1 MCQKIG
7 AGSEKL
13 GTLNLG
19 SLVQGF
25 QGVRRLASQRPRSNT
40 NLGDFQAVVK
50 SHNLCFVGFV
60 YKLL

>member
-1 MCQKIG
+1 MCQKFG

-25 QGVRRLASQRPRSNT
+25 QGVRRLTPQRPRSNT
-40 NLGDFQAVVK
+40 NLGDFNFIAIPPCKAK
-50 SHNLCFVGFV
+50 S
-60 YKLL
+60 KRA